1 MYSYRILVYIAILRG
16 MRAEKVD
23 HYCSNCGIE
32 KTSFSS
38 SSLFFIH
45 TVPFLMA
52 PTPRVLGVK
61 GELVK
66 AESKLVL
73 LSELTL
79 CNVANFQKSHF
90 H

>member
-1 MYSYRILVYIAILRG
+1 
-16 MRAEKVD
+16 
-23 HYCSNCGIE
+23 
-32 KTSFSS
+32 
-38 SSLFFIH
+38 
-45 TVPFLMA
+45 MA

-66 AESKLVL
+66 AELQLVL

-90 H
+90 HWNLASGKNVFSLVCLFPPW